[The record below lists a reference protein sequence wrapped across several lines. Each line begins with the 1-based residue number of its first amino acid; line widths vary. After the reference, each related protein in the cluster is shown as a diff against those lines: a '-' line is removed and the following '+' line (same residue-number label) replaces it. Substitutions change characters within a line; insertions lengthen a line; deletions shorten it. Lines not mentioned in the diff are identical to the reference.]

1 MINVRLSLS
10 LVVLWAAGAIA
21 RADVIALA
29 AAHDTTIYESLAPFD
44 YSSAELNKSNGA
56 GDFIFAGRANSFN
69 SGFIRRGLLAFDI
82 AGAVPAGATIT
93 SASLRLYLSQT
104 ITSPV
109 LATAVGLHRIDRAW
123 GEGASDASGQE
134 GGGANAQPRDATWLH
149 TSFDA
154 ETWTL
159 PGGDFATIASA
170 TTSVGDRNS
179 FYSWSSPAMAADA
192 QLWLE
197 QPAANFGWLLLGDE
211 SVQGTAKRFDSRDSF
226 NFDIVAGAR
235 TIPLLT
241 IEYTVVPEPRANM
254 LLLLGA
260 AVAAR
265 RKFRRH

>member
-1 MINVRLSLS
+1 MQARISLA
-10 LVVLWAAGAIA
+10 LTALWTAAAFA
-21 RADVIALA
+21 RADTVTLTA
-29 AAHDTTIYESLAPFD
+29 AQDTTIYESVAPFD
-44 YSSAELNKSNGA
+44 YGSAELNKSNGA

-69 SGFIRRGLLAFDI
+69 SGLIRRGLLAFDI

-93 SASLRLYLSQT
+93 SVSLRLYLSQT

-109 LATAVGLHRIDRAW
+109 LATAVGLHRVERAW

-134 GGGANAQPRDATWLH
+134 GGGANAQPGDATWLH
-149 TSFDA
+149 TSFNSG
-154 ETWTL
+154 TWTM
-159 PGGDFATIASA
+159 PGGDFAAVASA

-179 FYSWSSPAMAADA
+179 FYSWSSPAMTADA

-226 NFDIVAGAR
+226 NFDIVTGVR
-235 TIPLLT
+235 TIPVLT
-241 IEYTVVPEPRANM
+241 IEYISVPEPATSM

-265 RKFRRH
+265 RIFRRR